1 MLMLCSN
8 IFCILNCTNF
18 VWKHNNSSLF
28 YMQNELKLKTVS
40 IFERIRQDKIDV
52 DILFFS
58 FGSDWV

>member
-28 YMQNELKLKTVS
+28 FMQNELKLFQFLKVYGKT
-40 IFERIRQDKIDV
+40 K
-52 DILFFS
+52 LM
-58 FGSDWV
+58 